1 MIDRMMDRRG
11 LDNFDLRFLGLIFAI
26 LGIGVLSIYSVT
38 HDQGGPGLPF
48 FCEAGALDSA
58 WGCCVFD
65 HAGMGLSP
73 HRTISVSCLRGYPD
87 LARGRAL

>member
-11 LDNFDLRFLGLIFAI
+11 LDNFDLRYLGLIVAI

-48 FCEAGALDSA
+48 FAKQVLGSCSA
-58 WGCCVFD
+58 PSHF
-65 HAGMGLSP
+65 
-73 HRTISVSCLRGYPD
+73 
-87 LARGRAL
+87 